1 MAAKPLFPQFTALHR
16 LRVPHVT
23 RAIGVMVTI
32 GIAASVLVMIYVP
45 WLQTSQ
51 GTGKVIA
58 LDPRDRVTSIT
69 ALVPGRID
77 HWYVTD
83 GQLVKKG
90 DPIAKII
97 DNDPQLL
104 PRLQAQ
110 REQTLAEIASVEQA
124 LATAELDV
132 KRTSTLYR
140 EGLAARRDYELALI
154 KVADYKAKLASERAS
169 LTTVEINLNRQ
180 DVQLVRAPRAG
191 RILNVNAGDQATL
204 VKAGDPLATIAPEN
218 SERVVELYID
228 GRDVPLIYPGRRAR
242 LEFEGWPAIQASGW
256 PSVAV
261 GVFDGRVRSIDP
273 QASAN
278 GLFRVIIEQA
288 PDRKPWPKEPFVR
301 LGAKVSGWV
310 LMNQVSVGYEIWRQ
324 LNDFP
329 LQWDR
334 PGDPKAKALPPEP
347 DNGTAPAK

>member
-1 MAAKPLFPQFTALHR
+1 MAAKQLFPQFTALQR

-23 RAIGVMVTI
+23 RVIAIMLVL
-32 GIAASVLVMIYVP
+32 GIAFCVLFMIYVP
-45 WLQTSQ
+45 WQQTAQ

-69 ALVPGRID
+69 ALVPGRIEQ
-77 HWYVTD
+77 WYVTD
-83 GQLVKKG
+83 GQLVNKG
-90 DPIAKII
+90 DPIARIT
-97 DNDPQLL
+97 DNDPMLL
-104 PRLQAQ
+104 TRLQAQ
-110 REQTLAEIASVEQA
+110 RAQTEAEIASIEQA
-124 LATAELDV
+124 LATAQLDV
-132 KRTSTLYR
+132 TRTGTLYR
-140 EGLAARRDYELALI
+140 EGLAARRDYEQTLI
-154 KVADYKAKLASERAS
+154 KVADYRAKLADARAS
-169 LTTVEINLNRQ
+169 LTSVEVNLNRQ
-180 DVQLVRAPRAG
+180 SVQLVRAPRSG

-204 VKAGDPLATIAPEN
+204 VKAGDPLATIAPER

-256 PSVAV
+256 PSVAI

-278 GLFRVIIEQA
+278 GLFRVLVEQA
-288 PDRKPWPKEPFVR
+288 PDRPKWPRDPFVR

-310 LMNQVSVGYEIWRQ
+310 LMNQVSSGYEIWRQ

-334 PGDPKAKALPPEP
+334 PGDPKAKDIPAAP
-347 DNGTAPAK
+347 DNASDTKK